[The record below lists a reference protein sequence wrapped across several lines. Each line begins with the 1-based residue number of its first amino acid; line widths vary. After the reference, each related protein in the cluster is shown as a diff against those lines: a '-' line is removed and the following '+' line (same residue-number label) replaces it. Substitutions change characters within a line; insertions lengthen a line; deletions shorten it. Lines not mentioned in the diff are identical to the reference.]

1 MGLVVARVLLPLRGL
16 LRAEPVRVWVWGGFE
31 VWVAN

>member
-16 LRAEPVRVWVWGGFE
+16 LRAEPVRVWWGFE